1 MSGAIALASR
11 PFLANRL
18 KPSFQ
23 WKTTNLRYVTAS
35 KADRKDRKWYFIV
48 GVATA
53 SGIALMYTLDHA
65 AEASSFHLHPLHL
78 KWPHSGLI
86 QTYDTASIRRG
97 YQVYKQVCAA
107 CHSMRQIA
115 YRHFVNAFMTEEE
128 AKAEAAE
135 IQVEDGPGDDGKM
148 YMRPGKLLDY
158 LPSPY
163 PNDVMARLA
172 NNGALPPD
180 LSLITLA
187 RHGGE
192 DYIFALLTGYVDP
205 PAGFPIESY
214 QAYNPYFPNGSA
226 IAMTQQLFDDMLEY
240 EDGTPAT
247 QSQMAKDV
255 ACFLKW
261 AAEPEH
267 DVRKRWA
274 LKLAVMI
281 PPITLALLYWK
292 RHQWTYLKSRQFV
305 FKPPRR
311 PEAPPE

>member
-1 MSGAIALASR
+1 MSRAIFLASR
-11 PFLANRL
+11 PFLANRII
-18 KPSFQ
+18 PSYQ
-23 WKTTNLRYVTAS
+23 WKETNLRHAS
-35 KADRKDRKWYFIV
+35 TFKAEAKDRKWYYIV
-48 GVATA
+48 GIATA
-53 SGIALMYTLDHA
+53 SGFALMYTLDHA
-65 AEASSFHLHPLHL
+65 AEASSFHMHPQHL
-78 KWPHSGLI
+78 KWPHSGVMH
-86 QTYDTASIRRG
+86 TYDTASIRRG
-97 YQVYKQVCAA
+97 YQVYKQVCSA

-158 LPSPY
+158 LPNPY
-163 PNDVMARLA
+163 PNEVMARLA
-172 NNGALPPD
+172 NSGALPPD

-192 DYIFALLTGYVDP
+192 DYIFALLTGYMDP
-205 PAGFPIESY
+205 PAGFRIEPY

-240 EDGTPAT
+240 DDGTPAT

-267 DVRKRWA
+267 DIRKRWA
-274 LKLAVMI
+274 LKLAVVI
-281 PPITLALLYWK
+281 PPLTLAILYWK

-305 FKPPRR
+305 FKGPRQ
-311 PEAPPE
+311 PQAPPE